1 MDKILPFIWVL
12 SVAALYCVAWVA
24 LAEAMGA
31 WRRRKG
37 GLALAAVVLLA
48 VVAGASMPFPIP
60 VRLLLIAVV
69 GAALLAGYRKYS
81 VPKASTG
88 TDLRERK
95 EDRRQSALHLALV
108 TGGAI
113 FIVPFVWLI
122 TTSLKEDEE
131 IFKFPPAW
139 VPRQQVQVEA
149 GAIEGGLARLKSSG
163 QAVVQLKE
171 SETSWTVQPYSMKA
185 GELVHESEPFEVA
198 KTDLEKVKAFDP
210 RWENYTEAL
219 TFLPPETYYGAM
231 YLFNTVVVTLLN
243 IVGVLLSSS
252 LVAFAFARLKWPGRD
267 LLFVLMLSTM
277 MLPAAVTLIPVFLIY
292 RGLGWV
298 DTLQPLWVGAFFAAP
313 FNVFL
318 LRQFFLT
325 IPNELED
332 AAKIDGCSYFRIYW
346 NIMLPL
352 IKPALAA
359 LTIFAFMG
367 SWNNFMGPLI
377 YISSPEKMTLA
388 YALRLFQSAHGSEYG
403 MLMAASTLVM
413 LPVLLVFFFT
423 QRYFIEGVTLTGIK
437 G

>member
-1 MDKILPFIWVL
+1 MDKLLPFIWIL
-12 SVAALYCVAWVA
+12 SAIALYGVAWGLLV
-24 LAEAMGA
+24 EAMGVA
-31 WRRRKG
+31 RRRKG
-37 GLALAAVVLLA
+37 GPTLAGLSLMVLAAAFVPVPLPWRLLF
-48 VVAGASMPFPIP
+48 VAGM
-60 VRLLLIAVV
+60 
-69 GAALLAGYRKYS
+69 GAALLVIYHRLW
-81 VPKASTG
+81 VPKARTG
-88 TDLRERK
+88 PEFRERK
-95 EDRRQSALHLALV
+95 EDRRQAALHLALL

-113 FIVPFVWLI
+113 FIVPFVWLV

-139 VPRQQVQVEA
+139 VPRQQVQVRI
-149 GAIEGGLARLKSSG
+149 GNQPVGLARLKPTG
-163 QAVVQLKE
+163 QYVVQLRE
-171 SETSWTVQPYSMKA
+171 SETSWTVQPYSPEQGA
-185 GELVHESEPFEVA
+185 LVPGSRPLEVT
-198 KTDLEKVKAFDP
+198 KGDLEKVKAFDP

-219 TFLPPETYYGAM
+219 TFLPPETLYGAM
-231 YLFNTVVVTLLN
+231 YLWNTVLVTVLN

-252 LVAFAFARLKWPGRD
+252 LVAFAFARLRWPGRD
-267 LLFVLMLSTM
+267 LLFILMLSTM

-298 DTLQPLWVGAFFAAP
+298 DTLHPLWVTAFFAAP

-325 IPNELED
+325 IPNDLED

-352 IKPALAA
+352 TKPALAA

-388 YALRLFQSAHGSEYG
+388 YALRLFQSAHSSEYG
-403 MLMAASTLVM
+403 ML
-413 LPVLLVFFFT
+413 
-423 QRYFIEGVTLTGIK
+423 
-437 G
+437 